1 MPTVANLICDFTECP
16 RGDFSA
22 HYDIEEWYDG
32 KEATVNAHT
41 NEVESCRYYYYQIPR
56 DILNTVVQKLKANGV
71 RFKIVWKDNF
81 YNHYISFI

>member
-1 MPTVANLICDFTECP
+1 MPKVANLICQFRGRP

-41 NEVESCRYYYYQIPR
+41 NTVESCRYYYYQIPR
-56 DILNTVVQKLKANGV
+56 DILRGVVR
-71 RFKIVWKDNF
+71 RFKVNGIRYK
-81 YNHYISFI
+81 ISPCADGNDF